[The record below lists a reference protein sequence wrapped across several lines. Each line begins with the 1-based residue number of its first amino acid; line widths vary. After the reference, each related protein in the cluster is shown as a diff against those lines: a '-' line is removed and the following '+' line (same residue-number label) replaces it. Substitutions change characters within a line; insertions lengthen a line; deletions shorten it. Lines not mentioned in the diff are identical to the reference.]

1 MQNKNEYE
9 KKRKKNPVVNAYE
22 WANLIPR
29 LIRLNYM

>member
-1 MQNKNEYE
+1 MNMKKNE
-9 KKRKKNPVVNAYE
+9 KKKPVVNAYE

>member
-1 MQNKNEYE
+1 MNM
-9 KKRKKNPVVNAYE
+9 KKKKKKPVVDAYE

>member
-1 MQNKNEYE
+1 MNM
-9 KKRKKNPVVNAYE
+9 KKMKKKNPVVHAYK

>member
-1 MQNKNEYE
+1 MNM
-9 KKRKKNPVVNAYE
+9 KKRKKKKPVVDAYE